1 METLSIGS
9 TGPMVELLQS
19 TLQKLGFYNGSIDGA
34 FGPVTE
40 SAVKRFQ
47 VQFSLTQ
54 DGVVGS
60 NTWNALFPYLYGYSV
75 YTIQSGDTIYRLANR
90 FDTTIRHIIA
100 ANPTVN
106 PNNLQVGTRI
116 TIPFG
121 TIVPTNVSYSYSI
134 LTMNIN
140 AFRRVYPFLEIT
152 SIGNSVLGNAIP
164 VIRIG
169 RGPKEVFYNASFHAN
184 EWITTPLA
192 MKFVENYARAYVN
205 NTTIG
210 GYSARNLFNTVSLY
224 IVPMVNPD
232 RRELSYRRDKAYFC
246 ELY

>member
-9 TGPMVELLQS
+9 TGPIVELLQS
-19 TLQKLGFYNGSIDGA
+19 TLQKLGFYSGSIDGA
-34 FGPVTE
+34 FEPVTE

-47 VQFSLTQ
+47 MQFALTP
-54 DGVVGS
+54 DGVVGP
-60 NTWNALFPYLYGYSV
+60 NTWSSLFPYIYGYSV
-75 YTIQSGDTIYRLANR
+75 YTIQNGDTIYSIANR
-90 FDTTIRHIIA
+90 FGTTINRIIA
-100 ANPTVN
+100 ANPTLT

-121 TIVPTNVSYSYSI
+121 NIVPTNVSYSYSI

-169 RGPKEVFYNASFHAN
+169 RGHKEVFYNASFHAI
-184 EWITTPLA
+184 EWITTPLV

-205 NTTIG
+205 NSTIG
-210 GYSARNLFNTVSLY
+210 GYRARNLFDTVSLY

-232 RRELSYRRDKAYFC
+232 RREPSHRRNKTRFF
-246 ELY
+246 EL